1 MQNEGQIWPSFCIS
15 STGVEGPQAKEHIP
29 VKDCFLFVFPPS
41 CLPAFPPSH
50 LPAFPPFSR
59 PLARTRS
66 RSLHRQG
73 GGPGE
78 CQGPKA
84 PCSFCPTEVTPAE
97 GTGQVEAGARG
108 ARSAVHQRV
117 RALVLLVLFVLV
129 CHCPCPLDKDND
141 RQGQEEQ
148 EAQEPAPFGAPRF
161 ERRERRPPRV
171 LSPRPESPQRGKKNK
186 GPRHCCPEKLRRPR
200 YPVSAA
206 RREQLLTTRS
216 RRAFV
221 RNTPVGDTAPWH
233 KGRTGGVVLGVA
245 LLGVVVDRAVLLLP
259 LRRMASR
266 ISAGV
271 RALAPSPVARRT
283 VISI

>member
-1 MQNEGQIWPSFCIS
+1 MGEG
-15 STGVEGPQAKEHIP
+15 STAK
-29 VKDCFLFVFPPS
+29 
-41 CLPAFPPSH
+41 A
-50 LPAFPPFSR
+50 
-59 PLARTRS
+59 T
-66 RSLHRQG
+66 
-73 GGPGE
+73 
-78 CQGPKA
+78 
-84 PCSFCPTEVTPAE
+84 CSFCPAEATPAE
-97 GTGQVEAGARG
+97 GTGQAEAGARG
-108 ARSAVHQRV
+108 ARSAVHHRV
-117 RALVLLVLFVLV
+117 RALVLLVLLVLV
-129 CHCPCPLDKDND
+129 CYCPCPLDKDND

-266 ISAGV
+266 IWGRQRRWPRGASAGGRSRGGRQRRWSRGAAAAV
-271 RALAPSPVARRT
+271 KGGRRRRADKLLAIKAQSTLASVACQGMAQ
-283 VISI
+283 INF

>member
-1 MQNEGQIWPSFCIS
+1 M
-15 STGVEGPQAKEHIP
+15 
-29 VKDCFLFVFPPS
+29 L
-41 CLPAFPPSH
+41 
-50 LPAFPPFSR
+50 
-59 PLARTRS
+59 
-66 RSLHRQG
+66 
-73 GGPGE
+73 
-78 CQGPKA
+78 
-84 PCSFCPTEVTPAE
+84 
-97 GTGQVEAGARG
+97 
-108 ARSAVHQRV
+108 
-117 RALVLLVLFVLV
+117 LVLLVLV
-129 CHCPCPLDKDND
+129 CYCPCPLDKDND

-271 RALAPSPVARRT
+271 RALAPSPVPRRT
-283 VISI
+283 VISIENRNRRAQMVAGWRVDQES